1 MKMKRKLVS
10 FLLAGVLLV
19 SSLAFS
25 SVSAESEEIFFAPK
39 QGILPVSSNIPSG
52 AKLAPVGMDLPAR
65 YSSREAGFT
74 TPVRRQQNE
83 TCWAFGSL
91 ASFETLLLKNNI
103 ATDVYSAQHMN
114 IWGTVN
120 EDGTGWQR
128 NSGSA
133 GLSYIPLGY
142 FMSRQGPFSIE
153 AFPEEST
160 ESNFDSFSAT
170 PQYAPTSAT
179 YFNDDADRD
188 SIKLLIYRYG
198 SAVANFN
205 SDRQYLSNNRDYY
218 CADSTISIGNLMGH
232 AVSVVGWEDNYPK
245 ENFSGSISG
254 TPKENGAW
262 IIKNSWGTYS
272 GDRGYFYISYED
284 VWLFDKI
291 FGPSYAITGFDK
303 VTDEMAIYQNEIY
316 GATYEFNYLGNR
328 NDIVYMNVFDFSEKD
343 RILDKVIFETTAL
356 GADYTVYYIPYAKT
370 QPTSDTDLWQTLSRG
385 TVTYTGY
392 ICEDFDN
399 VEVPAGKGAIGIRIN
414 TQNTVSNNSIGTC
427 EWLKNGS
434 GYIFVSQAERDMSYL
449 MMSSYIQD
457 VKDIYSKYLNDDMGG
472 TFVIK
477 AITENPVPQETTV
490 PMESTAVTDPA
501 ETTVPADTTAVTDP
515 AETTVPAS
523 ETTVPA
529 DTTAFTDPA
538 ETTAPA
544 TETTAPDTTAFTDP
558 AETTVPA
565 TETTAPDTT
574 SIPATSEY
582 HEDTVKVYFTNS
594 QGWENPTVR
603 YWSSDGSTENVPL
616 TFVRTN
622 NYGYDIFAAEL
633 PADVYGLM
641 FTCAEGTTEKIES
654 GIFDGAGFY
663 PESMTESG
671 TWLVGT
677 YVYSDVDT
685 PTSSA
690 ETTAAETSAPIT
702 ASTPDE
708 IYYYYKLGD
717 ANLNGT
723 VNVKDATYIQKF
735 VANIESYNYYK
746 NLAADVNDDREVN
759 VRDATVLQKFVAQ
772 IDTGFRVGEER
783 KTPLIDQ

>member
-1 MKMKRKLVS
+1 MKMKRKIAS

-52 AKLAPVGMDLPAR
+52 AKLAPVGVDLPAR
-65 YSSREAGFT
+65 YSSREEGFT

-133 GLSYIPLGY
+133 GFSYIPLGY

-153 AFPEEST
+153 AFPEKST
-160 ESNFDSFSAT
+160 ESDFDSFSGT
-170 PQYAPTSAT
+170 PKYAPTSVK
-179 YFNDDADRD
+179 YFKDDADRD
-188 SIKLLIYRYG
+188 SIKLLIYKYG
-198 SAVANFN
+198 SVVANFN
-205 SDRQYLSNNRDYY
+205 SDRKYLSNNRDYY
-218 CADSTISIGNLMGH
+218 CADSTISTGNLMGH
-232 AVSVVGWEDNYPK
+232 AVSVVGWDDNYPK
-245 ENFSGSISG
+245 GNFSGSISG
-254 TPKENGAW
+254 TPNEDGAW
-262 IIKNSWGTYS
+262 IIKNSWGVYT
-272 GDRGYFYISYED
+272 GDEGYFYISYED

-303 VTDEMAIYQNEIY
+303 ITDEMAIYQNEIY
-316 GATYEFNYLGNR
+316 GATYEFNYLRNY
-328 NDIVYMNVFDFSEKD
+328 NDIVYMNAFDFSDED
-343 RILDKVIFETTAL
+343 RTLDKVIFETTAL

-370 QPTSDTDLWQTLSRG
+370 QPTSDTDLWQTLGRG

-414 TQNTVSNNSIGTC
+414 TQNTAAYNSIGVC
-427 EWLKNGS
+427 EWLTNGS
-434 GYIFVSQAERDMSYL
+434 DYIFVPQVERDMSYL
-449 MMSSYIQD
+449 MLPSGIMD
-457 VKDIYSKYLNDDMGG
+457 VKDAYSNYMNDDMGG

-477 AITENPVPQETTV
+477 AITENPVTQETTV

-501 ETTVPADTTAVTDP
+501 ETTAPTTETTVPAGTTAVTDPAETTAPATETTVPADTTAVTDP
-515 AETTVPAS
+515 AETT
-523 ETTVPA
+523 
-529 DTTAFTDPA
+529 
-538 ETTAPA
+538 APA
-544 TETTAPDTTAFTDP
+544 T
-558 AETTVPA
+558 ETTVPA

-594 QGWENPTVR
+594 QDWENPTVK
-603 YWSSDGSTENVPL
+603 YWIYDGSTENVPL

-622 NYGYDIFAAEL
+622 NYGEDIFAAEL
-633 PADVYGLM
+633 PADVCGLI
-641 FTCAEGTTEKIES
+641 FTCADGTTEKIES

-663 PESMTESG
+663 PESITESD

-685 PTSSA
+685 PASSA
-690 ETTAAETSAPIT
+690 ETTAAETSAPVT
-702 ASTPDE
+702 TSTPDE
-708 IYYYYKLGD
+708 IYYYYILGD
-717 ANLNGT
+717 ADLNGT

-735 VANIESYNYYK
+735 VANIEGYNYYK
-746 NLAADVNDDREVN
+746 NLAADVNDDGVVN
-759 VRDATVLQKFVAQ
+759 VKDATVVQKFAAH
-772 IDTGFRVGEER
+772 IDTGFKVGEER
-783 KTPLIDQ
+783 KTPLID

>member
-1 MKMKRKLVS
+1 M
-10 FLLAGVLLV
+10 
-19 SSLAFS
+19 
-25 SVSAESEEIFFAPK
+25 
-39 QGILPVSSNIPSG
+39 
-52 AKLAPVGMDLPAR
+52 
-65 YSSREAGFT
+65 RE
-74 TPVRRQQNE
+74 
-83 TCWAFGSL
+83 
-91 ASFETLLLKNNI
+91 
-103 ATDVYSAQHMN
+103 
-114 IWGTVN
+114 
-120 EDGTGWQR
+120 
-128 NSGSA
+128 
-133 GLSYIPLGY
+133 
-142 FMSRQGPFSIE
+142 
-153 AFPEEST
+153 
-160 ESNFDSFSAT
+160 FDSFSAT
-170 PQYAPTSAT
+170 PQYAPTSVT

-218 CADSTISIGNLMGH
+218 CADSTISLGNLMGH
-232 AVSVVGWEDNYPK
+232 AVSVVGWDDNYPK

-262 IIKNSWGTYS
+262 IIKNSWGTYT

-303 VTDEMAIYQNEIY
+303 LTDEMAIYQNEIY
-316 GATYEFNYLGNR
+316 GATYEFNYLGNYK
-328 NDIVYMNVFDFSEKD
+328 DIVYMNVFDFSEKD
-343 RILDKVIFETTAL
+343 RTLDKVIFETTAL

-414 TQNTVSNNSIGTC
+414 TQNTASYNSIGVC

-434 GYIFVSQAERDMSYL
+434 DYIFVSQAERDMSYL
-449 MMSSYIQD
+449 MMSSDIQD
-457 VKDIYSKYLNDDMGG
+457 VKDLYSRYLNDDMGG

-501 ETTVPADTTAVTDP
+501 ETTAPAT
-515 AETTVPAS
+515 

-529 DTTAFTDPA
+529 DTTAV
-538 ETTAPA
+538 
-544 TETTAPDTTAFTDP
+544 TDP

-574 SIPATSEY
+574 SIPATSES

-603 YWSSDGSTENVPL
+603 YWIYDGSTENVPL

-622 NYGYDIFAAEL
+622 NYGEDIFAAEL
-633 PADVYGLM
+633 PADVHGLI

-677 YVYSDVDT
+677 YVYADVDT

-717 ANLNGT
+717 ADLNGT

-746 NLAADVNDDREVN
+746 NLAADVNDDRAVN
-759 VRDATVLQKFVAQ
+759 VRDATVVQKFVAQ

-783 KTPLIDQ
+783 KTPLID

>member
-25 SVSAESEEIFFAPK
+25 SVSAESEEMFFAPK

-74 TPVRRQQNE
+74 TPVRTQQSN

-103 ATDVYSAQHMN
+103 ATDVYSVQHMN

-128 NSGSA
+128 EAGSA
-133 GLSYIPLGY
+133 GYSYIPLGY
-142 FMSRQGPFSIE
+142 LMSRQGPFSIE

-160 ESNFDSFSAT
+160 ESDFDSFSAT
-170 PQYAPTSAT
+170 PQYAPTSVT

-218 CADSTISIGNLMGH
+218 CADSTISLGNLMGH
-232 AVSVVGWEDNYPK
+232 AVSVVGWDDNYPK

-262 IIKNSWGTYS
+262 IIKNSWGTYT

-303 VTDEMAIYQNEIY
+303 LTDEMAIYQNEIY
-316 GATYEFNYLGNR
+316 GATYEFNYLGNYK
-328 NDIVYMNVFDFSEKD
+328 DIVYMNVFDFSEKD
-343 RILDKVIFETTAL
+343 RTLDKVIFETTAL

-414 TQNTVSNNSIGTC
+414 TQNTASYNSIGVC

-434 GYIFVSQAERDMSYL
+434 DYIFVSQAERDMSYL
-449 MMSSYIQD
+449 MMSSDIQD
-457 VKDIYSKYLNDDMGG
+457 VKDLYSRYLNDDMGG

-501 ETTVPADTTAVTDP
+501 ETTAPAT
-515 AETTVPAS
+515 

-529 DTTAFTDPA
+529 DTTAV
-538 ETTAPA
+538 
-544 TETTAPDTTAFTDP
+544 TDP

-574 SIPATSEY
+574 SIPATSES

-603 YWSSDGSTENVPL
+603 YWIYDGSTENVPL

-622 NYGYDIFAAEL
+622 NYGEDIFAAEL
-633 PADVYGLM
+633 PADVHGLI

-677 YVYSDVDT
+677 YVYADVDT

-717 ANLNGT
+717 ADLNGT

-746 NLAADVNDDREVN
+746 NLAADVNDDRAVN
-759 VRDATVLQKFVAQ
+759 VRDATVVQKFVAQ

-783 KTPLIDQ
+783 KTPLID